1 MNFRHPLIIGVAI
14 LFLGFVTVAAY
25 EAFNIAG
32 IILLMVLIMSFIIIV
47 RVAIPKAAL
56 IDEME
61 VGVIFNR
68 FNNSFSR
75 FAIGKD
81 PKTVQRTHSRRTQGW
96 ISFGRQIFSFNDPY
110 RERLR
115 RYEEIRATIPK
126 KSQTAKG
133 KLENVRTADGIP
145 ITISWKVSYT
155 VDVTLISPGLEH
167 KMARA
172 LPEHSTKMVTGKVDR
187 AIKHLVELR
196 SIQSLYEFGT
206 LHEQGVIQALEQEVC
221 QRVNRQLSQPVN
233 LGFEEIKPKDVSL
246 GPIEMPAKVE
256 KALELSHQRKIQTE
270 MVAGAM
276 ERLQRAVNGFSAED
290 VRRLSEL
297 ERLRILDDKEIR
309 SLYLSD
315 AFVGSESV
323 NLQKKLN
330 GRSSSE
336 DN

>member
-1 MNFRHPLIIGVAI
+1 
-14 LFLGFVTVAAY
+14 
-25 EAFNIAG
+25 
-32 IILLMVLIMSFIIIV
+32 
-47 RVAIPKAAL
+47 
-56 IDEME
+56 
-61 VGVIFNR
+61 
-68 FNNSFSR
+68 
-75 FAIGKD
+75 
-81 PKTVQRTHSRRTQGW
+81 
-96 ISFGRQIFSFNDPY
+96 
-110 RERLR
+110 
-115 RYEEIRATIPK
+115 
-126 KSQTAKG
+126 
-133 KLENVRTADGIP
+133 
-145 ITISWKVSYT
+145 
-155 VDVTLISPGLEH
+155 
-167 KMARA
+167 MARA

-233 LGFEEIKPKDVSL
+233 LGFEVIKPKDVSL